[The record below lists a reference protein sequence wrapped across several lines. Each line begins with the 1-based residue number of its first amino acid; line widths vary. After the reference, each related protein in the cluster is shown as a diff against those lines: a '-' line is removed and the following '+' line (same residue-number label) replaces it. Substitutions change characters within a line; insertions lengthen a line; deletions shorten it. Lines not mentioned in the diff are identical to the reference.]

1 LLDFL
6 GDVGGLTEAFLFM
19 GTFLVA
25 WYSKNSMLSSIIGE
39 IFMVKK
45 EDKNKKKKVALKGK
59 VTPSQGLKGN
69 TTTITEITI
78 DPIHSDKEESK
89 VNHEEQEK
97 KLKERLMEDS
107 ISLFNDDVDVIQET
121 IQKRQKFRYTL
132 FHMIKG

>member
-1 LLDFL
+1 
-6 GDVGGLTEAFLFM
+6 
-19 GTFLVA
+19 LVFQEFNA
-25 WYSKNSMLSSIIGE
+25 LKHHWRDLHGE
-39 IFMVKK
+39 E
-45 EDKNKKKKVALKGK
+45 EDKNRKKKVAPKSK